1 VLDSG
6 CTYHMTG
13 EKHMLTSFEEND
25 CPSDTIM
32 FGDNSEEKV
41 LGYGK
46 LLLLPII
53 LFQKFYLL
61 ILWTTIYCPCHNFVR
76 WL

>member
-1 VLDSG
+1 VLDSE
-6 CTYHMTG
+6 CTNHMTG
-13 EKHMLTSFEEND
+13 EKHMFTSFEEND

-32 FGDNSEEKV
+32 FGDNSEGKV

-46 LLLLPII
+46 IVLLLII

-61 ILWTTIYCPCHNFVR
+61 ILWTTICCPCHNFVR
-76 WL
+76 